1 MQEASIGSL
10 IEDIFVIL
18 IIYYG
23 IKFVMQLFLPLMA
36 RKVVEKAN
44 EQFQQ
49 QYQQNTNSQ
58 PQNKQAEKPKE
69 TKNVG
74 EYIDYEEVE

>member
-1 MQEASIGSL
+1 M
-10 IEDIFVIL
+10 
-18 IIYYG
+18 
-23 IKFVMQLFLPLMA
+23 KLFLPVMA

-49 QYQQNTNSQ
+49 QYQQYQQNTNTHS
-58 PQNKQAEKPKE
+58 QNKQEDKPKE

>member
-1 MQEASIGSL
+1 M
-10 IEDIFVIL
+10 
-18 IIYYG
+18 
-23 IKFVMQLFLPLMA
+23 KLFLPVMA

-44 EQFQQ
+44 KQFQQ
-49 QYQQNTNSQ
+49 QYQQNTNTHS
-58 PQNKQAEKPKE
+58 QNKQEDKPKE